1 MTPIAETKENLIVT
15 NTPEEQDN
23 QKKVEDG
30 QLSIEQDNQ
39 SSNKLETF
47 TITFFSSRIYA
58 IILCIVLLIS
68 SIILYDSIKK
78 SYNVFSNSSPS
89 YIDNINIFK

>member
-47 TITFFSSRIYA
+47 TITFFPVEYMQ
-58 IILCIVLLIS
+58 
-68 SIILYDSIKK
+68 
-78 SYNVFSNSSPS
+78 
-89 YIDNINIFK
+89 